1 MQVTD
6 AMIEAAMKKAVEA
19 GWVQRNALLINHNH
33 HNWEIM
39 RGLLQAAL
47 NVMEDEKKRH

>member
-6 AMIEAAMKKAVEA
+6 VMIAAALKKAVEA
-19 GWVQRNALLINHNH
+19 GWVQRHATLIDHYSN
-33 HNWEIM
+33 NWEIM

-47 NVMEDEKKRH
+47 DAGEEKKERH

>member
-19 GWVQRNALLINHNH
+19 GWVERIALLGNHYYN
-33 HNWEIM
+33 NWEIM

-47 NVMEDEKKRH
+47 NAMEDEKKHH